1 MMDGKKNRRMIEIS
15 MVIKMS
21 KIALSVIVLIFSTS
35 IACASVNNAAA
46 NETAIESLIQDLA
59 DQNVSIKVN
68 AVKTLVEMG
77 EPAVEPLIQAAVG
90 NANTGDT
97 VIVYLGTYT
106 ENMDVNKGL
115 TIISK
120 SGNPSDTIV
129 QAG

>member
-1 MMDGKKNRRMIEIS
+1 MAVKI
-15 MVIKMS
+15 S
-21 KIALSVIVLIFSTS
+21 KIILTVVVLIFSTS
-35 IACASVNNAAA
+35 IACAGVDENNAAA

>member
-1 MMDGKKNRRMIEIS
+1 MILLAVSLYLVATSRVPVTSAAIITVDYDGGSDYIS
-15 MVIKMS
+15 
-21 KIALSVIVLIFSTS
+21 
-35 IACASVNNAAA
+35 
-46 NETAIESLIQDLA
+46 
-59 DQNVSIKVN
+59 
-68 AVKTLVEMG
+68 
-77 EPAVEPLIQAAVG
+77 IQAAVG

-106 ENMDVNKGL
+106 ENVNVNKDL